1 MQFKWKSNNF
11 YGFLIG
17 SCAFLINLSHHR
29 IRKSFGFFSFSSFLL
44 YLRSVNPWMALPASS
59 IRILHLS
66 ARGANFQGPWPRA
79 EGALLTISSF
89 IFCKEDGCWKSMEEW
104 ESDETELEQHRG
116 KFETSRGVREKWRIW
131 ERREE
136 GELQRLK
143 MKQKQ
148 RRPGSYQLSSLL
160 FFFSFSILFS
170 FFRESFCMFVPNFSS
185 IDLPCLALPSFS
197 FLLSLPF
204 MGSRNASK
212 FDRLS

>member
-1 MQFKWKSNNF
+1 MHFELIYLIIAFENPSDFLAFRVFF
-11 YGFLIG
+11 YICVVWILGWLCQLAPFV
-17 SCAFLINLSHHR
+17 
-29 IRKSFGFFSFSSFLL
+29 SSISQLAGLTSRAHGPGPRGHYWQFLL
-44 YLRSVNPWMALPASS
+44 L
-59 IRILHLS
+59 
-66 ARGANFQGPWPRA
+66 F
-79 EGALLTISSF
+79 
-89 IFCKEDGCWKSMEEW
+89 FCKEDGCWKSMEEW

-170 FFRESFCMFVPNFSS
+170 FFRESFSMFVPNFSS